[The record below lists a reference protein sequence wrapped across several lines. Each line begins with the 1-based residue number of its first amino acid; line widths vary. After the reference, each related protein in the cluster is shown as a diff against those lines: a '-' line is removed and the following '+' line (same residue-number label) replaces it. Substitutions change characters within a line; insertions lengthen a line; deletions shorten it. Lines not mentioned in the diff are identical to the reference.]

1 MADIP
6 DFNGNV
12 SDQYYHSQLNASLNS
27 KISDNGF
34 AIPPQTTTSA
44 TSLLDSQPLGTM
56 WYDSENHRWLG
67 NRNGVLVEIPSNP
80 V

>member
-6 DFNGNV
+6 QFDGNV

-34 AIPPQTTTSA
+34 AVPPQTTASA
-44 TSLLDSQPLGTM
+44 TSLLGSQPSGTI
-56 WYDSENHRWLG
+56 WYDSENNRWLG
-67 NRNGVLVEIPSNP
+67 NANGVLVELPSVP
-80 V
+80 A